1 MARLAA
7 LREAAERQAVV
18 AVARTPAERA
28 RRAAGALRLLWARW
42 WRPYQALSPRDRQRA
57 QRLAL
62 EGPLVRLLNDPR
74 HGPRLRSA
82 YERIGGPLGWA
93 GVLRALVEPEG
104 RRAAPL
110 EAGAFESLLLF
121 LRWQFVLARCD
132 QGPHWYAR
140 PVRGRR
146 SDVCPEHGRSR
157 AVRGWLARRQQRR
170 EAFRQAHPQASVW
183 LDRLSR
189 RVKALWTQKRR
200 RGYSET
206 WYREQVRQAAKAHAD
221 GLRAA
226 RDGTPQEWIAFFGAR
241 STLLGRSL
249 AEALGLPAP
258 GGRRQSAN
266 RFANRRPNIAPK
278 NNT

>member
-1 MARLAA
+1 VPRHPFDAALVKETLPADPAARLAA

-18 AVARTPAERA
+18 ALARTPAERD
-28 RRAAGALRLLWARW
+28 RRAARALRLLWARW

-57 QRLAL
+57 QSLAL
-62 EGPLVRLLNDPR
+62 AGPLVRLLNDPR
-74 HGPRLRSA
+74 HGPRLRGA
-82 YERIGGPLGWA
+82 YKRIGGPLGWA
-93 GVLRALVEPEG
+93 GVLGALFEG

-110 EAGAFESLLLF
+110 EAGVFESLLLF

-170 EAFRQAHPQASVW
+170 EAFRQAHPQAWVW

-189 RVKALWTQKRR
+189 RIKTLSAQKRR
-200 RGYSET
+200 RGHSEA
-206 WYREQVRQAAKAHAD
+206 WYREQVRQAVEACAA
-221 GLRAA
+221 GLRSS
-226 RDGTPQEWIAFFGAR
+226 RDGTPQEWVAFFGAR

-249 AEALGLPAP
+249 AEALGLPA
-258 GGRRQSAN
+258 RRG
-266 RFANRRPNIAPK
+266 
-278 NNT
+278 